1 MEAKNVSTQPR
12 NSVEGRPLEV
22 KAEGVVLASRRGE
35 SGAVVD
41 EVNIVRRDG
50 DEFEFCLELSV
61 SHVQT
66 LRVPQAGRIST
77 SLTIATAVG
86 PKAFHSPLLCEAQEA
101 WCIACNVFVV
111 EEVVGVSFLKASH
124 KLLVRSQRKAS
135 QTEA

>member
-1 MEAKNVSTQPR
+1 MLSSVTLPCPSSKNVFAHNTKPFLPGKSEGGIRCCDIGRHIPGDGRAMEAKNVSTQPR

-61 SHVQT
+61 
-66 LRVPQAGRIST
+66 
-77 SLTIATAVG
+77 
-86 PKAFHSPLLCEAQEA
+86 C
-101 WCIACNVFVV
+101 
-111 EEVVGVSFLKASH
+111 
-124 KLLVRSQRKAS
+124 
-135 QTEA
+135 